1 MILQTCESRSKQY
14 FLLAAASW
22 ISGREGWDRRRGQ
35 KASGTIASIK
45 HPLQRE
51 FLACGFFFL
60 QEGRVGEISRNVIL
74 ENTGY
79 LSCFFLLP
87 SVRRLP
93 DIPGLNPI
101 GFQQGATL
109 KE

>member
-1 MILQTCESRSKQY
+1 M
-14 FLLAAASW
+14 
-22 ISGREGWDRRRGQ
+22 RGQ

-51 FLACGFFFL
+51 FLACGFFL

-79 LSCFFLLP
+79 LSWPLP
-87 SVRRLP
+87 SAQCQASPGYSRSKSHR
-93 DIPGLNPI
+93 IPTGRNSEGMKLD
-101 GFQQGATL
+101 FA
-109 KE
+109 